1 MELATYTKATFWMTL
16 PMFLLVLLIVI
27 GLVYDKIG

>member
-16 PMFLLVLLIVI
+16 PMFLIVLVVI
-27 GLVYDKIG
+27 GAAMFKS